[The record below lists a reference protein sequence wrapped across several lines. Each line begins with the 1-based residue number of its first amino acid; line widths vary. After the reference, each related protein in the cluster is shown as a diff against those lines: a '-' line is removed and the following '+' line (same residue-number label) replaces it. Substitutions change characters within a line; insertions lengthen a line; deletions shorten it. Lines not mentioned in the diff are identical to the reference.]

1 MASDNITSIK
11 SKRGNLT
18 WINIINPQR
27 DEIDYLAKRY
37 KFSELDLKDT
47 HMKRIAERPKFHQRR
62 DYSFLILQF
71 PIYNKKSRTIE
82 AEEVNFFIGDNYII
96 TAHKNNLPPLVEL
109 FNMCNNDG
117 FYSEQYLASGNL
129 ALLYEMINRLQEY
142 CYPLLDHTSS
152 DFRNMEKNIFGGME
166 RAMVK
171 EILLVKRNILNFRKI
186 MQAHHNVLF
195 KLNKANVG
203 GGKNS
208 ETNDY
213 YSELIDH
220 TKSIWDILDSQRE
233 MIEALEDTNQS
244 LIQFKLNDI
253 MRILTIVSVITMP
266 ISTLAVI
273 LAMHNAKSLPF
284 TDNIFSFILVIAVMW
299 VFALS
304 VVVFFRRK
312 KWL

>member
-27 DEIDYLAKRY
+27 GEIDYLEKRY
-37 KFSELDLKDT
+37 KFSEIDLNDT

-62 DYSFLILQF
+62 DYGFLILQF
-71 PIYNKKSRTIE
+71 PLYNKKTRTIE
-82 AEEVNFFIGDNYII
+82 AEEINFFFGENYII
-96 TAHKNNLPPLVEL
+96 TAHKNNLPPVVEL
-109 FNMCNNDG
+109 FNMCVSDK
-117 FYSEQYLASGNL
+117 FYSEQYLAGGNL
-129 ALLYEMINRLQEY
+129 ALLYEIISRLQEY

-186 MQAHHNVLF
+186 MQAHHNVLS
-195 KLNKANVG
+195 KLNQANIG
-203 GGKNS
+203 NSKKS
-208 ETNDY
+208 ETVDY

-220 TKSIWDILDSQRE
+220 TKSIWDILNSQRE

-244 LIQFKLNDI
+244 LISFKLNDI
-253 MRILTIVSVITMP
+253 MRILTIVSVVTMP

-273 LAMHNAKSLPF
+273 LAMHNAKNLPF
-284 TDNIFSFILVIAVMW
+284 TDNIFSFIFIVAIMW

-304 VVVFFRRK
+304 VIVYFQRRK
-312 KWL
+312 WL